1 MRSVKPGTIP
11 RVVAR
16 AKIDPVKLPGPW
28 ADGYVLERQHMV
40 SSEFLGHDSFGH
52 AQFDTK
58 RSELGELV
66 FLLKNRNDRATV
78 GPLAETAA
86 AFVKQ
91 WQVSIDAVVPVPPS
105 RKRTFQPVVE
115 IANGLGNQLAKP
127 VLAGAV
133 TKVRETP
140 ELKDVFGYAERQKL
154 LEGAF
159 AVNRELVQGLRL
171 LLVDDLYRSGA
182 TAAVVAKE
190 LLEAGASVI
199 YFLAM
204 TKTRARS

>member
-1 MRSVKPGTIP
+1 MAAS
-11 RVVAR
+11 
-16 AKIDPVKLPGPW
+16 KIDPLKVPGPW
-28 ADGYVLERQHMV
+28 VDGYVLERQHTL
-40 SSEFLGHDSFGH
+40 SSDFLGYDSLGH

-66 FLLKNRNDRATV
+66 FLLKNRSDRATL

-86 AFVKQ
+86 AFVNQ
-91 WQVSIDAVVPVPPS
+91 WKIPIDAVVPVPPS
-105 RKRTFQPVVE
+105 RKREFQPVVE
-115 IANGLGNQLAKP
+115 IATRLGEQLSKP
-127 VLAGAV
+127 NLVSAV
-133 TKVRETP
+133 TKVKETP

-159 AVNRELVQGLRL
+159 AVDGKAIQGLRL

-182 TAAVVAKE
+182 TAAVVANE
-190 LLEAGASVI
+190 LLSAGAGAV

-204 TKTRARS
+204 TKTRTRS